1 MKIYYKL
8 FLLKKVKY
16 RLDKW
21 KLKAITL
28 CTVIIFYYFNYNLF
42 AHLLSVNG
50 FSSDNDLQ
58 SYINY
63 YSTFETL
70 DSKISL
76 LSKYKK
82 SIRKLLLKKNV
93 NKNVKNIN
101 SIYIDVNFRFG
112 NLVAFLNKL
121 LYYCEVVECKFI
133 INFHLSCYSKKNFHF
148 QHIKLLFKRY
158 LFYYLIQILK
168 YFKL

>member
-8 FLLKKVKY
+8 FVLKTVKF
-16 RLDKW
+16 RLYKW

-28 CTVIIFYYFNYNLF
+28 CSVIIFYYFNCNLLV
-42 AHLLSVNG
+42 HSLSING
-50 FSSDNDLQ
+50 FSFDNDLQ

-101 SIYIDVNFRFG
+101 SI
-112 NLVAFLNKL
+112 
-121 LYYCEVVECKFI
+121 
-133 INFHLSCYSKKNFHF
+133 
-148 QHIKLLFKRY
+148 
-158 LFYYLIQILK
+158 
-168 YFKL
+168 

>member
-1 MKIYYKL
+1 MKKF
-8 FLLKKVKY
+8 FLNKKIDENLLSIICAKKFKY

-21 KLKAITL
+21 KLKAIIL
-28 CTVIIFYYFNYNLF
+28 FSVIIFFYFNCNLF
-42 AHLLSVNG
+42 VHLLSIND
-50 FSSDNDLQ
+50 FSFVNDLQ

-101 SIYIDVNFRFG
+101 SI
-112 NLVAFLNKL
+112 
-121 LYYCEVVECKFI
+121 
-133 INFHLSCYSKKNFHF
+133 
-148 QHIKLLFKRY
+148 
-158 LFYYLIQILK
+158 
-168 YFKL
+168 